1 MLRSLHA
8 LGDDFQ
14 MELLGHRDDRLGDFH
29 VPLRGGDVHDERAI
43 HLQRV
48 QRQAPQ
54 VGERRIAGAEVVDR
68 QADAQLAEAF
78 EQRDGLVDVVHQR
91 VLGHLQFEEAR
102 RQPGLLQRMTD
113 FVDQAGPAEIAGAA
127 VDRHP
132 QPFVAGQVQAAQ
144 VAAGASQHPVVELVD
159 HAVGFGQADESVR
172 TEQALGRMAPAHQCL
187 QLVYLAVG
195 EGEDRLVVQLQL
207 VVAQGLAQF
216 LLHLQFLGRPH
227 QQLPAEELRVVAP
240 AGLGL
245 VQGQAGVLQQ
255 LLALLAVVRVEAD
268 ADAGGHHQGAP
279 VQGDG
284 FLHLLHQALREDVR
298 LVVLGEVGEHAEL
311 VAGEARHHVAIAQH
325 AADAFGDDLQQL
337 VARVVAEGIVDP
349 LEVIEVEEHHRQ
361 ALASQATIL
370 QVLDEHFV
378 ECRAV
383 LQAGQAVV
391 ASHLAQR
398 GVGVVELVEQGVDP
412 AVFAEPALPLF
423 LRPCGP
429 DAAGGDGAGEHSGE
443 PAQAQRV
450 GAGLQFQ
457 RRAGGYAEHQRG
469 HPGEMHGGDGAGQQQ
484 AGDQFHVAVARA
496 APAAQVGD
504 RGEGGEGGADG
515 DQYRKGEQRW
525 LVVLGGHRAHR
536 RHPGVVH
543 GSDAQADAAG
553 GEQAGQQAEA
563 RAGGHVH
570 RQVRGGDGDQQRQAG
585 DHFRHHQRRGDHAAE
600 QRTTAEA
607 RDAGEDE
614 GRQGAEEHRGERRI
628 EGDLQGASDRADQL
642 GVVQQADVPL
652 HRPAAPHRHQL
663 GGVERIDHQ
672 DQHRQVDEE
681 QADDQHDVGEIPA
694 LHTLPSSSLATLLDR
709 EPVERDTERDTLCWL
724 IPCPPVL
731 WPGSC

>member
-1 MLRSLHA
+1 M
-8 LGDDFQ
+8 
-14 MELLGHRDDRLGDFH
+14 
-29 VPLRGGDVHDERAI
+29 
-43 HLQRV
+43 
-48 QRQAPQ
+48 
-54 VGERRIAGAEVVDR
+54 
-68 QADAQLAEAF
+68 
-78 EQRDGLVDVVHQR
+78 
-91 VLGHLQFEEAR
+91 
-102 RQPGLLQRMTD
+102 
-113 FVDQAGPAEIAGAA
+113 
-127 VDRHP
+127 
-132 QPFVAGQVQAAQ
+132 
-144 VAAGASQHPVVELVD
+144 
-159 HAVGFGQADESVR
+159 
-172 TEQALGRMAPAHQCL
+172 
-187 QLVYLAVG
+187 
-195 EGEDRLVVQLQL
+195 
-207 VVAQGLAQF
+207 
-216 LLHLQFLGRPH
+216 
-227 QQLPAEELRVVAP
+227 
-240 AGLGL
+240 
-245 VQGQAGVLQQ
+245 
-255 LLALLAVVRVEAD
+255 
-268 ADAGGHHQGAP
+268 
-279 VQGDG
+279 
-284 FLHLLHQALREDVR
+284 
-298 LVVLGEVGEHAEL
+298 VLGEVGEHAEL

-325 AADAFGDDLQQL
+325 AADAFGDDLQQF

-361 ALASQATIL
+361 ALASQATVL

-457 RRAGGYAEHQRG
+457 RRAGGYAEHQRS
-469 HPGEMHGGDGAGQQQ
+469 HPGEMHGDDGAGQQQ

-543 GSDAQADAAG
+543 GGDAQADAAG

-585 DHFRHHQRRGDHAAE
+585 DRQVVAQGDRRVEREHGDEMRGPDAAAQAERPDPLPAARVAQAVADPLDHVQRRVPGEAGDEEGERHQRRRIGAVLQHVAVDGRLSE
-600 QRTTAEA
+600 EA
-607 RDAGEDE
+607 QALPV
-614 GRQGAEEHRGERRI
+614 H
-628 EGDLQGASDRADQL
+628 S
-642 GVVQQADVPL
+642 GV
-652 HRPAAPHRHQL
+652 
-663 GGVERIDHQ
+663 
-672 DQHRQVDEE
+672 
-681 QADDQHDVGEIPA
+681 
-694 LHTLPSSSLATLLDR
+694 SL
-709 EPVERDTERDTLCWL
+709 DTENPRTRARAGDGGGIVL
-724 IPCPPVL
+724 PV
-731 WPGSC
+731 